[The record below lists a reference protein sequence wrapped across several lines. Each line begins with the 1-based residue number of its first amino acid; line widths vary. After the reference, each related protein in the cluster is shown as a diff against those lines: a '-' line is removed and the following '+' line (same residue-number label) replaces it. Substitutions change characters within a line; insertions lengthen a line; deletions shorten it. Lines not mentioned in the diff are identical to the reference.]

1 MYLTMHGIMTYS
13 ELFSIVLDGDNCHE
27 EIKVELGEGRTTV
40 RINFIDSYIL
50 EKL

>member
-27 EIKVELGEGRTTV
+27 EIKSRSETKE
-40 RINFIDSYIL
+40 NDSQD
-50 EKL
+50 KLH